1 MKEIICAGFGGQG
14 VLLSGLL
21 LASAGMKSGK
31 NVTWYPSYGS
41 EMRGGTANCNVKIS
55 EDEIASPYAKNLD
68 ILICMNEASINKFE
82 GRVKP
87 NGILVIN
94 SSLVKEGRK
103 FRDDINVYKVPAT
116 DIANELGNPKGTNIT
131 ILGAA
136 MEASGLFDKDFFK
149 QVIEGHFSNKGIDN
163 TKNAA
168 CYDEGIKRVEKVH
181 A

>member
-1 MKEIICAGFGGQG
+1 
-14 VLLSGLL
+14 
-21 LASAGMKSGK
+21 
-31 NVTWYPSYGS
+31 
-41 EMRGGTANCNVKIS
+41 
-55 EDEIASPYAKNLD
+55 
-68 ILICMNEASINKFE
+68 MNEASINKFE

-136 MEASGLFDKDFFK
+136 MKLLALFDKDFL
-149 QVIEGHFSNKGIDN
+149 NK
-163 TKNAA
+163 
-168 CYDEGIKRVEKVH
+168 
-181 A
+181 